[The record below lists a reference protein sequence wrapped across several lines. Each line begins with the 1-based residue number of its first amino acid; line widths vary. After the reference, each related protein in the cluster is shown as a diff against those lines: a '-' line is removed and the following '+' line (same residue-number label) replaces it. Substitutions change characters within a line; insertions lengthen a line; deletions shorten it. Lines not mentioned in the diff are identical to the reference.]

1 MASEAGG
8 GIQASAPDGLAE
20 GDSMAAFMV
29 KLSLKFSP
37 AARSQSRGK
46 RPSPR
51 SSVFHILLYEPEIPP
66 NTGNSI
72 RLCANTGAHL
82 HLIGKLGFDLSEPQ
96 LKRAGL
102 DYHDLAR
109 VSRHA
114 DLASCLAAIGP
125 TRLYVVE
132 TDGACGFH
140 DMRYQPGDSFL
151 FGRETSGLPAA
162 ITAELPQGHVRVR
175 IPMQPSN
182 RSLNLSNA
190 VAVVVYEAW
199 RQNGF
204 AGAGPASSG
213 RAGVI
218 EG

>member
-1 MASEAGG
+1 
-8 GIQASAPDGLAE
+8 L
-20 GDSMAAFMV
+20 FN
-29 KLSLKFSP
+29 
-37 AARSQSRGK
+37 
-46 RPSPR
+46 
-51 SSVFHILLYEPEIPP
+51 ILLYEPEIPP
-66 NTGNSI
+66 NTGNTI

-109 VSRHA
+109 VSLHA
-114 DLASCLAAIGP
+114 DMAGCLEAIGP
-125 TRLYVVE
+125 TRLFVIE
-132 TDGACGFH
+132 TNGPRSFH
-140 DMRYQPGDSFL
+140 EASYRPGDSLL
-151 FGRETSGLPAA
+151 FGRESSGLPLDIAA
-162 ITAELPQGHVRVR
+162 RLPGHERLH

-204 AGAGPASSG
+204 A
-213 RAGVI
+213 RGV
-218 EG
+218 

>member
-1 MASEAGG
+1 
-8 GIQASAPDGLAE
+8 
-20 GDSMAAFMV
+20 MV
-29 KLSLKFSP
+29 FN
-37 AARSQSRGK
+37 
-46 RPSPR
+46 
-51 SSVFHILLYEPEIPP
+51 ILLYEPEIPP

-109 VSRHA
+109 LSLHA

-125 TRLYVVE
+125 TRLFVVE
-132 TDGACGFH
+132 TDGERGYHEA
-140 DMRYQPGDSFL
+140 RYQPGDSLL
-151 FGRETSGLPAA
+151 FGRETTGLPASV
-162 ITAELPQGHVRVR
+162 TAGLPQGHERVR

-204 AGAGPASSG
+204 ALTRTPPA
-213 RAGVI
+213 AAAP
-218 EG
+218 

>member
-1 MASEAGG
+1 
-8 GIQASAPDGLAE
+8 
-20 GDSMAAFMV
+20 
-29 KLSLKFSP
+29 
-37 AARSQSRGK
+37 
-46 RPSPR
+46 
-51 SSVFHILLYEPEIPP
+51 VFNVLLYEPEIPP

-82 HLIGKLGFDLSEPQ
+82 HLVGRLGFDLSEPQ

-114 DLASCLAAIGP
+114 DMAACVAAIGP
-125 TRLYVVE
+125 TRLFVIE
-132 TDGACGFH
+132 TDGHKGYHEARF
-140 DMRYQPGDSFL
+140 QPGDSFL

-162 ITAELPQGHVRVR
+162 ATAGLPHERLR
-175 IPMQPSN
+175 IPMRPSN

-204 AGAGPASSG
+204 ASLQ
-213 RAGVI
+213 
-218 EG
+218 